1 MKYSFVDQTR
11 SKPADNNVQRLKQ
24 GENIIQL
31 SKSID
36 FWPIGGCSKC
46 VIMCV
51 WMLSFVKVGVLTFHH
66 ILAARL
72 FKNVQSS
79 AQEIMV
85 NNGFWDTVKNCI
97 YNLTRWQRH
106 RGAAEEKY
114 LSE

>member
-1 MKYSFVDQTR
+1 ML
-11 SKPADNNVQRLKQ
+11 DNSGSDDR
-24 GENIIQL
+24 IIQVFT
-31 SKSID
+31 K
-36 FWPIGGCSKC
+36 
-46 VIMCV
+46 V
-51 WMLSFVKVGVLTFHH
+51 WVLSFVKVGVLTSHH